1 VTPAHPT
8 PAQVRP
14 RPLPPQ
20 VRDRRAYFP
29 HTPVHRRRPDVPL
42 RVQKIAGAA
51 HHRVHQGFGVV
62 GAPKDGHG
70 APVAAVAERDLGR
83 QQVVEPVEARHDG
96 GPLHHAGHGGVA
108 VVVQGQVVAEDVD
121 AAEGPGVSLE
131 GAPSSPVTT
140 TYPVS
145 FSLSCW
151 YMVKISILPAIV
163 VAADTGE
170 NR

>member
-1 VTPAHPT
+1 VNFQLVYHPW
-8 PAQVRP
+8 PVR
-14 RPLPPQ
+14 
-20 VRDRRAYFP
+20 
-29 HTPVHRRRPDVPL
+29 VHRRRPDVPL

-51 HHRVHQGFGVV
+51 HHRVHRGLGVV

-151 YMVKISILPAIV
+151 YTVKISILPAIV